1 MMNKN
6 SITKKKELAR
16 RRRNKAI
23 RKKIFGTEEMPR
35 LVVFRSINN
44 ISGQIIN
51 DDSGVTLISLSTLSK
66 EIEIDKSKKKVEQS
80 FEVGLKLGEKA
91 LEKGIKQVCFDRGG
105 YLYHGR
111 VKAFAEGARKAGLK
125 I

>member
-1 MMNKN
+1 MKTK

-16 RRRNKAI
+16 KRRIKAI
-23 RKKIFGTEEMPR
+23 RKKMFGTAELPR
-35 LVVFRSINN
+35 LAVFRSINN
-44 ISGQIIN
+44 ITGQIIN
-51 DDSGVTLISLSTLSK
+51 DETGVTLISLSTFSK
-66 EIEIDKSKKKVEQS
+66 EIEIDKNKKKVEQS
-80 FEVGLKLGEKA
+80 FDVGFKLGEKA